1 MLIFIFVTSLCISSL
16 LATLALMPFIELKNL
31 GNIASLI
38 QQDNPNLILGLKLA
52 QVISAIGA
60 FIVPACLFAF
70 FTEKNILNYL
80 RLNSLPSKL
89 SLIASIILML
99 CASPLINWMAEI
111 NGKMSLPGFM
121 AGIEQWM
128 KASEDQ
134 AAKLTEA
141 FLKMNSLWDFILNI
155 IIVGLLAAI
164 GEEFFFRGVLQ
175 KVLITSLKGTH
186 KGIWLTAILFSAF
199 HMQFYGFFPR
209 MFMGAMLGY
218 LFVWSDSL
226 WLPIITHFVNNS
238 AAVIFA
244 FLAQKNIIPKD
255 VDTLGTRE
263 GESMYIT
270 ASFIIVFTL
279 IFLIYGWEK
288 NKARSV

>member
-1 MLIFIFVTSLCISSL
+1 
-16 LATLALMPFIELKNL
+16 MPFIELKNL